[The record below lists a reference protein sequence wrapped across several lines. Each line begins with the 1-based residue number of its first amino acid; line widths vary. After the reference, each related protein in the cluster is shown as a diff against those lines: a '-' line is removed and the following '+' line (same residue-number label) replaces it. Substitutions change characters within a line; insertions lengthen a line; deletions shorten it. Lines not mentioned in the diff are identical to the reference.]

1 MSAGKEGAAANN
13 GAARRNGAAGE
24 EGVGERGSLPPRFD
38 APAIE
43 EAAWR
48 RWTEARAFE
57 TEVGPDGTE
66 RPGGDSGKK
75 PFTVVIPPPN
85 ITGRLHMGHAL
96 NNTIQDVAVRYR
108 RMTGRDALW
117 VPGTDHAGIS
127 TQTVVRKHLDAQGV
141 DYRALGREAFLEKVW
156 EWRERY
162 GGVILEQLRKLG
174 CSCDFRRTR
183 FTMDE
188 GLSRAVRTVFA
199 ALHDRGLIY
208 RGKRVVNWC
217 PVDRTALSDDEVE
230 TAPEGEP
237 GHLWSIAYPLAD
249 DPATRLTVA
258 TTRPETLFGDAAVAV
273 HPEDPRY
280 RAFVGKTVRLPLTDR
295 EIPVIADEGVDRE
308 FGTGCLKIT
317 PAHDPH
323 DFEIGQRHDL
333 PPIEVMREDASLND
347 RVPEAF
353 RGLDRYRAREEAVAA
368 LDAAGLLVEVA
379 DRRVPLGRA
388 QRSGVPI
395 EYRLSDQW
403 FVRMRPLADR
413 ALRRSGFEKGANGW
427 EKVREGEL
435 RFHPARWESVYARWL
450 IEIRDW
456 TISRQI
462 WWGHRI
468 PAWHHRESGE
478 VLVGVE
484 PPEQVRQAPDDWRQD
499 EDVLDTWF
507 SSWLWPMST
516 LGWPEET
523 PDFRRY
529 YPTSL
534 LSTDKGI
541 LFFWVARMNFAGIEM
556 TGRMPYEEVYLH
568 PTVLDERGAV
578 MSKSK
583 GNGVDPLAVISGAS
597 LDDLKRPVEEARPT
611 NRKEMLR
618 RIERAFPEGFE
629 GVGADALRFTLVRLC
644 SEGQEMRLS
653 LGKFHEIGRRFLT
666 KLWNAS
672 RFALAAVEGAGKEGE
687 LADPAAEDRWI
698 TSRASGC
705 AGEVRAA
712 LERYDFA
719 AVGAVLYRFVWN
731 DFCDWYVELAKA
743 RLRSGPAAARRTAA
757 TLGRVLDRTLRLLHP
772 VTPFVTE
779 ALFERLGAAL
789 AGSGLGAPAAP
800 RETPLARAAFPGSD
814 DGERDPGLEERFE
827 SVRRLVTAVR
837 RLRADAGLPPD
848 RTLPVRVRETGD
860 APGGLAALLRD
871 CAGPV
876 RALGRME
883 PLTVAGPEEAAPA
896 AGSAGGN
903 SGGSA
908 GAGWV
913 SLVEGGFEVS
923 VELGSAAD
931 PATLAARIEQQRRG
945 VAADAAKLRKRLAN
959 PGFAERAEAAI
970 VRETRERLAAL
981 TAREERLAALV
992 SKMAEAGT
1000 AAAAGSPEG
1009 GG

>member
-1 MSAGKEGAAANN
+1 MSAGKEGATGTNAVA
-13 GAARRNGAAGE
+13 GKPGAAGE
-24 EGVGERGSLPPRFD
+24 ERAAGERASLPPRLD

-57 TEVGPDGTE
+57 TEIEPDGTE
-66 RPGGDSGKK
+66 RPGGDPGKK

-96 NNTIQDVAVRYR
+96 NNTIQDVVVRYR

-199 ALHDRGLIY
+199 ALHDRGLLY

-237 GHLWSIAYPLAD
+237 GHLWSIAYPLTD

-258 TTRPETLFGDAAVAV
+258 TTRPETLFGDVAVAV
-273 HPEDPRY
+273 HPEDPRF

-333 PPIEVMREDASLND
+333 TPISVMREDATLND

-368 LDAAGLLVEVA
+368 LDAAGLLVEIA

-413 ALRRSGFEKGANGW
+413 ALRRSGFEKGENGW

-484 PPEQVRQAPDDWRQD
+484 PPERVRRAPEEWRQD

-672 RFALAAVEGAGKEGE
+672 RFALAALEGAGKEGE
-687 LADPAAEDRWI
+687 LAAPAAEDRWI
-698 TSRASGC
+698 TSRAAGC

-743 RLRSGPAAARRTAA
+743 RLRAGPAAARRTAA

-779 ALFERLGAAL
+779 ALFERLGAAR
-789 AGSGLGAPAAP
+789 AGSGLEDPAAP
-800 RETPLARAAFPGSD
+800 GETLLARAAFPEADG
-814 DGERDPGLEERFE
+814 GERDPALEERFE
-827 SVRRLVTAVR
+827 ALRRLVTAVR

-848 RTLPVRVRETGD
+848 RTLPVGARETGEV
-860 APGGLAALLRD
+860 AGLAELLRD

-876 RALGRME
+876 QALGRME

-896 AGSAGGN
+896 AGN
-903 SGGSA
+903 SGA
-908 GAGWV
+908 GRV
-913 SLVEGGFEVS
+913 SLVERGFEVS

-931 PATLAARIEQQRRG
+931 PATLAARIERQRRG
-945 VAADAAKLRKRLAN
+945 VAADAGKLRKRLES
-959 PGFAERAEAAI
+959 PGFVARADTAI
-970 VRETRERLAAL
+970 VGETRERLAAL

-992 SKMAEAGT
+992 ANLAGGEGT
-1000 AAAAGSPEG
+1000 GDSGTPAAAG
-1009 GG
+1009 

>member
-57 TEVGPDGTE
+57 TEVEPDGTE

-484 PPEQVRQAPDDWRQD
+484 PPERVRQTPDDWRQD

-789 AGSGLGAPAAP
+789 ARSGLGDPAAS
-800 RETPLARAAFPGSD
+800 RETLLARAAFPGAD
-814 DGERDPGLEERFE
+814 GGERGPGLEERFE

-876 RALGRME
+876 RSLGRME

-896 AGSAGGN
+896 AGN

-931 PATLAARIEQQRRG
+931 PATLAARIEHQRRG